1 MCPGGSV
8 VQASA
13 YENRNIVNGMSRYR
27 RNGRFANAA
36 CVAGVN
42 PDQLVGGGATPLQA
56 LDWLGG
62 LEEGFHSFSGGFSA
76 PFCTIQNFI
85 DETEP
90 SAVAESS
97 YSLGLKPARL
107 WDLLPREVSRSI
119 REGLKAFTK
128 SLKGFDAGIA
138 MGLESKTSSP
148 VRVEREK
155 NRLCAGFENLY
166 VVGEGSGYAGGIM
179 SSGADGIRAAMDII
193 KKESD
198 NAKEP
203 R

>member
-1 MCPGGSV
+1 MPP
-8 VQASA
+8 AWLA
-13 YENRNIVNGMSRYR
+13 
-27 RNGRFANAA
+27 
-36 CVAGVN
+36 VN
-42 PDQLVGGGATPLQA
+42 PDQLVGGEATPLEA

-62 LEEGFHSFSGGFSA
+62 LEEDFHRFSGGFAA

-90 SAVAESS
+90 SAVADSS

-119 REGLKAFTK
+119 REGLKDFTR
-128 SLKGFDAGIA
+128 SLKGFETGIT

-148 VRVEREK
+148 IRVEREK

-179 SSGADGIRAAMDII
+179 SSGADGIKAAMDII
-193 KKESD
+193 EKESD
-198 NAKEP
+198 NAKES